1 MMLIALKKVW
11 SWLKAYWY
19 LPVII
24 IIAIIATI
32 VMRKVPISLMQTI
45 SKRRQIHKEEVEA
58 IDKIHSEE
66 IEKREKAL
74 ETYHDTIKK
83 IEEKYEKD
91 SKELTNRKKKKIKK
105 IVEKTHDNPDELAK
119 QLSEQMGFEIIYPK
133 E

>member
-1 MMLIALKKVW
+1 MMLIALKKFW

-19 LPVII
+19 VPVII
-24 IIAIIATI
+24 VIAIVVTI
-32 VMRKVPISLMQTI
+32 IMRKVPLSLMRVI
-45 SKRRQIHKEEVEA
+45 SKRREIHEKEVEA
-58 IDKIHSEE
+58 IDKIHAEE

-74 ETYHDTIKK
+74 ETYHETIKK

-91 SKELTNRKKKKIKK
+91 SKELTSRKKKKIKK

-119 QLSEQMGFEIIYPK
+119 QLSEQMGFEIVYPK